1 MKPQPPKTVTL
12 VIAIILFLIGVF
24 ALYSNVIR
32 IGTDIAQLC
41 LVISNILLILGTL
54 VKGI

>member
-32 IGTDIAQLC
+32 IGDDIAQLC
-41 LVISNILLILGTL
+41 LVISNILLILGAL